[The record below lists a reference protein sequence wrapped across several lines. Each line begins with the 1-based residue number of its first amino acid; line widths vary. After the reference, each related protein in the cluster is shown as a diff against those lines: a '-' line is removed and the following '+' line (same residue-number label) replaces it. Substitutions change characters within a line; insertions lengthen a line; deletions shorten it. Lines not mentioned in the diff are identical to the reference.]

1 MELEYL
7 PLGYLTSQNNQEDT
21 YPIQGQ
27 SGYAVGYDITIAQL
41 LAKNL
46 DRHLVIKKISFDG
59 LIPAL
64 QNNEIQLVIAGL
76 SKTKAREKEVAFSEP
91 YCFFEVKMIL
101 TKSKEIKELQDLKNL
116 KIGFQNGSSYAN
128 SIAKISDFSRPFS
141 SYNDLEISFLA
152 NDIDGFIA
160 ESFLADFF

>member
-1 MELEYL
+1 
-7 PLGYLTSQNNQEDT
+7 
-21 YPIQGQ
+21 
-27 SGYAVGYDITIAQL
+27 
-41 LAKNL
+41 
-46 DRHLVIKKISFDG
+46 
-59 LIPAL
+59 
-64 QNNEIQLVIAGL
+64 
-76 SKTKAREKEVAFSEP
+76 
-91 YCFFEVKMIL
+91 MIL